1 MALKIEIWEDN
12 PILRTMCESIKQSE
26 WKQYTKLWAEM
37 VKYIKNPE
45 HAGVWLAAPQIGITK
60 RIMVCSLL
68 RDWEDETFSTI
79 MMLNPE
85 ILEASSETTCEIEE
99 GCLSLPKTK
108 KGYVARHESIKLSY
122 YDEKQKQKIIRLSGL
137 ASVIVQHELD
147 HLNWEL
153 YIDKLEK

>member
-1 MALKIEIWEDN
+1 MALHIETWKDN
-12 PILRTMCESIKQSE
+12 PILRTVCEPIKSSE
-26 WKQYTKLWAEM
+26 WKKYVKLWTEM
-37 VKYIKNPE
+37 VKYIKNPD
-45 HAGVWLAAPQIGITK
+45 HAGVWLAAPQVWVTK

-68 RDWEDETFSTI
+68 QNWDDENFKTI

-85 ILEASSETTCEIEE
+85 ILEKSDTTTCDIEE
-99 GCLSLPKTK
+99 WCLSLPKAK
-108 KGYVARHESIKLSY
+108 KGFVARHESIKLSY